1 MHLAFKP
8 IYVEIENII
17 TFKSIRKY
25 LIFLL
30 IFKALS
36 VLFFHSAIAQN
47 DSKKE
52 TDMKVAIIVEPPYVM
67 KRADGSYHGLS
78 VEVWREIS
86 DKNNIT
92 YEFIEYDSRSQIMLS
107 LMRKKIDIAIN
118 PLPVSSVRL
127 KQFEVTQPY
136 FMSSIGVAGL
146 KGGDEQVPIFIN
158 NLMSWSFVKLFS
170 TLLGIIIF
178 FGIVMWIIERKYNKS
193 EFRDGVHGV
202 FDGIWWS
209 IVTISTVGYGD
220 KTPKTI
226 LGKTI
231 SMVWIL
237 SAICLIS
244 SFTATITSQL
254 TVNRLELE
262 IERIDDLKT
271 GLKIGCVKSSIAQDY
286 LQSQGIR
293 YVEFETPQD
302 GLKALVNKEV
312 DLFTYDRASLRFLI
326 TDEHWESKIRLL
338 HFTFHRQFFSMILP
352 KRSIFY
358 DNINT
363 SLTDLVN
370 SDDWVGTLRKYHLE
384 DFD

>member
-1 MHLAFKP
+1 MDLAFKP
-8 IYVEIENII
+8 KYSKHGVLLA
-17 TFKSIRKY
+17 FKFARNVFD
-25 LIFLL
+25 FLL
-30 IFKALS
+30 IVNFLC
-36 VLFFHSAIAQN
+36 FYFQAIAQTEI
-47 DSKKE
+47 KKE
-52 TDMKVAIIVEPPYVM
+52 VDMKVAIIVEPPYVM
-67 KRADGSYHGLS
+67 KRADGSFHGLS
-78 VEVWREIS
+78 VEIWREIS

-92 YEFIEYDSRSQIMLS
+92 YEFVEYDSRSQIMLS
-107 LMRKKIDIAIN
+107 LMRKKVDIAIN

-136 FMSSIGVAGL
+136 FMSSIGVAAL
-146 KGGDEQVPIFIN
+146 KGSDDQVPIFIN
-158 NLMSWSFVKLFS
+158 NLLSWGFFKLFL
-170 TLLGIIIF
+170 TLLSIIVF
-178 FGIVMWIIERKYNKS
+178 FGIVMWLIERKYNRA
-193 EFRDGVHGV
+193 EFRDGIHGI

-220 KTPKTI
+220 KTPKTV

-237 SAICLIS
+237 SAISLIS

-293 YVEFETPQD
+293 YVEFETPQE
-302 GLKALVNKEV
+302 GLKALISKEI